1 MVSFEMVSYLIG
13 GVAALLAL
21 RVVWRR
27 WRTGVD
33 VPPLSERWL
42 AERRGIRNTE
52 P

>member
-1 MVSFEMVSYLIG
+1 MVPYLIG

-27 WRTGVD
+27 QWRRRVD
-33 VPPLSERWL
+33 VPPVSERWL
-42 AERRGIRNTE
+42 AERRGTRNPE